1 MPYIWTFIWSF
12 LLIQMTTYVVSSMN
26 GVPFDFMTGLIL
38 SVLTTVM
45 IFVLGAIIPAPQ
57 AEEH

>member
-1 MPYIWTFIWSF
+1 
-12 LLIQMTTYVVSSMN
+12 MN